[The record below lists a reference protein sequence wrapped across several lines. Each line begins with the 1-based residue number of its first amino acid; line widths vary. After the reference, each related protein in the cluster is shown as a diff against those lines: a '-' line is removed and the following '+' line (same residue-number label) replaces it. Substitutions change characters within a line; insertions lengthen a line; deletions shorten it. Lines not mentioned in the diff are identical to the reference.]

1 MKVVMKVRISGTRNG
16 EDWPNAGGV
25 VDLPKAEAEELI
37 ANNLAVLP
45 KDADEVDVPKQL
57 IEVHQVAEIP
67 QVEDPE
73 TGAAVVPEVVA
84 PQPPE
89 TAAENAEALAAAG
102 VVKPTEDEAKKAAAK
117 STSARKR

>member
-1 MKVVMKVRISGTRNG
+1 MKVIMKVGISGTRNG
-16 EDWPNAGGV
+16 QDWPAAGGAI
-25 VDLPKAEAEELI
+25 DLPKSEAEELI

-45 KDADEVDVPKQL
+45 KDADDVDVPKQL

-67 QVEDPE
+67 QVQDPE

-102 VVKPTEDEAKKAAAK
+102 VVKPTEAEAKKAVAK
-117 STSARKR
+117 STGSRKR